1 MLKQPSP
8 EYRGFRAPGIRLRE
22 EMLPQL
28 ARLTA
33 GRSRLMLHALH
44 AFDKAQAVMLVEE
57 GLLAREHG
65 QAILKALRQMERDG
79 VEEVRTRTGG
89 GLHSGEQY
97 LIRALGEEI
106 GGRLHLGRSSGDLS
120 AVGINTLQRERVLRI
135 LEGVNRLR
143 RVLIGLSRQHTDTI
157 LPGYSFG
164 QHAQPMT
171 LAHLLLSWAANLAR
185 DSDRLHGVYRRVN
198 TSPAGAAIMVGSD
211 FPLNR
216 TRTAELLGFD
226 AIHENMADAI
236 LELNADD
243 SLDVPMAVAIL
254 YHTMA
259 KWADD
264 LILWSTSEFAFVD
277 IPDRFCNTSSIMM
290 QKKNVIGPAEVKGA
304 SAEALGCVVTSYH
317 ALKGPTGLPITERHY
332 ALEMLWR
339 VCDDCARDLD
349 WFCELLPALGI
360 RRDHMREQAWRH
372 WATAT
377 DLAGARVHTGQTPVR
392 AVGPTDQ
399 HSQLQLY
406 VDGPPDKV
414 VVFLRVEEH
423 ANDLVVPKSYEDIE
437 AVAYLGGH
445 GLGALVN
452 MEQQGTELALAK
464 AGRPT
469 SMIVC
474 PRVNAFLVG
483 QLFYLLEMEVAIV
496 GALLGINTFDQP
508 GVEEGK
514 QLTYGLAGR
523 PGYEGKRADV
533 QRWVAQKD
541 PQYLV

>member
-1 MLKQPSP
+1 MLKQPSS
-8 EYRGFRAPGIRLRE
+8 EYRGFRPAGVRLRE

-28 ARLTA
+28 ARLA
-33 GRSRLMLHALH
+33 VGRSRLMLHALH

-57 GLLAREHG
+57 GLLSGEHG
-65 QAILKALRQMERDG
+65 RAILEALRAMEQEG
-79 VEEVRTRTGG
+79 VEEVRARSGG
-89 GLHSGEQY
+89 GLHSGEQH
-97 LIRALGEEI
+97 LIRTLGEEI

-120 AVGINTLQRERVLRI
+120 SVGINTLQREKVLRV

-143 RVLIGLSRQHTDTI
+143 RVLLGLARQHTDTI

-171 LAHLLLSWAANLAR
+171 LAHLYLSWVANLAR
-185 DSDRLHGVYRRVN
+185 DFERLHGVYRRVN

-243 SLDVPMAVAIL
+243 SLDVPMAVALL
-254 YHTMA
+254 YHTLG

-317 ALKGPTGLPITERHY
+317 ALKGPTGLPITERYY
-332 ALEMLWR
+332 ALESLWR
-339 VCDDCARDLD
+339 VADNCARDLD
-349 WFCELLPALGI
+349 WFSELLPALGI
-360 RRDHMREQAWRH
+360 RKERMREQAWRQ

-377 DLAGARVHTGQTPVR
+377 DLAGALVR
-392 AVGPTDQ
+392 ERDLPWRTAHQIVGV
-399 HSQLQLY
+399 LIRLC
-406 VDGPPDKV
+406 
-414 VVFLRVEEH
+414 
-423 ANDLVVPKSYEDIE
+423 EDR
-437 AVAYLGGH
+437 
-445 GLGALVN
+445 GLGPDGV
-452 MEQQGTELALAK
+452 T
-464 AGRPT
+464 P
-469 SMIVC
+469 
-474 PRVNAFLVG
+474 
-483 QLFYLLEMEVAIV
+483 
-496 GALLGINTFDQP
+496 ALLDEAAIAYHDRPAGLDAGQIKTALDP
-508 GVEEGK
+508 GRFIAARTMRGGPAPAESLRQSDLFER
-514 QLTYGLAGR
+514 GLQADEATVGGVRTRLAEAARKLEAAIDAILAAR
-523 PGYEGKRADV
+523 P
-533 QRWVAQKD
+533 
-541 PQYLV
+541 